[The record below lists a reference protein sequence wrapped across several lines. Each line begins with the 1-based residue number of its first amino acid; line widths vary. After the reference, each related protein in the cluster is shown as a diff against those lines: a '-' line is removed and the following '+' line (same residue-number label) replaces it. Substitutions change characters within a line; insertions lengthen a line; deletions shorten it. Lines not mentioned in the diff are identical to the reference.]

1 MDILESLQ
9 NKAKSLGK
17 RVVYPEGE
25 EERTIAAAKSVIEK
39 GIAEVTL
46 IGGEAKVAELAG
58 KNGLDLGKCTVID
71 PSKSDLVGDFANEF
85 LELRKA
91 KGITKEE
98 AEDTVKKPLYW
109 GAMMVRKG
117 LADGSVAGAV
127 NTTGDVI
134 RSGIQ
139 VVGLAPGITSVSSFF
154 MMVVPEF
161 MGEKD
166 KVFFF
171 ADGAVV
177 PSPTTDQLGAIAVAT
192 ARSYRVLTGDEPR
205 VAMLSF
211 STKGSA
217 EHKMIDKV
225 RAGLAVAKEI
235 DPKLIIDG
243 ELQVDAAIMP
253 SIQERKA
260 PGSPVA
266 GKANVLI
273 FPDLDAGNIAYKIV
287 QRLAKAEAIGPIVQG
302 LAKPVNDLSR
312 GCSAEDIVNVTAI
325 AMIMSTL

>member
-1 MDILESLQ
+1 MNIVERLAE
-9 NKAKSLGK
+9 KAKQLKK

-25 EERTIAAAKSVIEK
+25 EPRSMLAAKRVVGESIAQVTLVGNIDKIAALAKEH
-39 GIAEVTL
+39 
-46 IGGEAKVAELAG
+46 
-58 KNGLDLGKCTVID
+58 GLDLGKCTVTD
-71 PSKSDLVGDFANEF
+71 PNRSPLFADFADEYF
-85 LELRKA
+85 RLRQA
-91 KGITKEE
+91 KGITHEQAE
-98 AEDTVKKPLYW
+98 ATIKQPLFW
-109 GAMMVRKG
+109 GAMLVRRNMV
-117 LADGSVAGAV
+117 DGSVAGAL

-134 RSGIQ
+134 RAGLQ
-139 VVGLAPGITSVSSFF
+139 VVGLAPGITAVSSFF

-171 ADGAVV
+171 ADSAVI
-177 PSPTTDQLGAIAVAT
+177 PNPTVEQLASIAVST
-192 ARSYRVLTGDEPR
+192 SRSYRALLNNEPR

-217 EHKMIDKV
+217 THPDIDKV
-225 RAGLAVAKEI
+225 LAALKIAKEI
-235 DPKLIIDG
+235 DPKMTIDG
-243 ELQVDAAIMP
+243 ELQVDAAIVP
-253 SIQERKA
+253 KIQQSKA
-260 PGSPVA
+260 PGSPVE

-273 FPDLDAGNIAYKIV
+273 FPDLDAGNIAYKLV

-312 GCSAEDIVNVTAI
+312 GCSVDDIVSVTSV